1 MKLLSLVLSLSL
13 AGCYA
18 LSNPQG
24 AAQHVGLIDAK
35 NQTYKT
41 TCNGAVED
49 WGTCFG
55 RASKSCPS
63 GYNTIERF
71 ETPLGGRREL
81 TFQCKK

>member
-1 MKLLSLVLSLSL
+1 MKLFAVLIALGLS
-13 AGCYA
+13 ACTA

-24 AAQHVGLIDAK
+24 AAQSIRLLDAK
-35 NQTYKT
+35 TQTYKT

-55 RASKSCPS
+55 RASQSCADN
-63 GYNTIERF
+63 YNVIERF
-71 ETPLGGRREL
+71 ETPVGGSREL

>member
-1 MKLLSLVLSLSL
+1 MKLFAVLIALTL
-13 AGCYA
+13 FGCST

-24 AAQHVGLIDAK
+24 ALQPVRMIDLK
-35 NQTYKT
+35 TQTYKA

-55 RASKSCPS
+55 RASQSCAS
-63 GYNTIERF
+63 GYNVLERF
-71 ETPLGGRREL
+71 ETPVGGRREL